1 MATNSEI
8 SKLIKKIS
16 KASGKT
22 ESEIQQMIEKRKEA
36 THGLLSDYGALYA
49 IAKEFSVPIEDD
61 KDLKCSKIS
70 EISPDKLC
78 NVVARIAAIYPK
90 KEFKRK
96 DGTSGKFSSILLMDD
111 SGQCRLVLWNEASEL
126 INKVKK
132 GDTLM
137 IRNVNCKTNLSGN
150 LELHATSLT
159 HFTINPKI
167 DFEIPKLIE
176 EIKKISDIKIDEQNI
191 NVICRVSSYREP
203 TEFSRE
209 DGSSGLRAS
218 FIAEDETG
226 SIRVV
231 LWGENA
237 KTEIKRGDIVKI
249 ENAYSKEGLNQEV
262 ELHVGN
268 LGRIFKTEDRLN
280 LPELPDEKER
290 ILKINEIAPNLVN
303 FTTFARVLNI
313 FQKRPYANGN
323 FASLIVADTTG
334 SIRAVLWDEKSNI
347 VDELK
352 KGDALKFENVYSR
365 ANLNN
370 EPEIHVGKFSDVS
383 VIADITLP
391 KIEEIEKIL
400 IKEKNIADLN
410 AGDRYVKIKG
420 RIVDIHTDKKLTYM
434 TCPNCNRKIQNL
446 GLGWYCDICQED
458 VEPQPNLIL
467 SFTIEDDTGS
477 IRAVSFREQAEKILG
492 VDIEDVMNII
502 GEAKDELAPIRKLKD
517 EILNTEI
524 SLIGRVRYS
533 TFSDRL
539 EFLVSSVE

>member
-16 KASGKT
+16 KASGKK
-22 ESEIQQMIEKRKEA
+22 ESEIQEMIEKRKEA

-49 IAKEFSVPIEDD
+49 IAKEFSIPIEED
-61 KDLKCSKIS
+61 KEVKCSKIS
-70 EISPDKLC
+70 EISPDRLC
-78 NVVARIAAIYPK
+78 NVVARVVTIYPK

-96 DGTSGKFSSILLMDD
+96 DGTSGKFSSILLMDET
-111 SGQCRLVLWNEASEL
+111 GQCRLVLWNDASEL
-126 INKVKK
+126 IKKVNK
-132 GDTLM
+132 GDILM
-137 IRNVNCKTNLSGN
+137 VRNANCKTNLSGN
-150 LELHATSLT
+150 FELHATSLT

-167 DFEIPKLIE
+167 DIKIPELRE
-176 EIKKISDIKIDEQNI
+176 ETKKIDEIKVNERNI

-203 TEFSRE
+203 IEFSRE
-209 DGSSGLRAS
+209 DGSSGMRAS

-237 KTEIKRGDIVKI
+237 KTALKRGDIVKI

-268 LGRIFKTEDRLN
+268 IGRIFKTDEKLD
-280 LPELPDEKER
+280 LPELPFEQEK
-290 ILKINEIAPNLVN
+290 ILKINEIATNLEN
-303 FTTFARVLNI
+303 FTTLARVLSI
-313 FQKRPYANGN
+313 FKKRSYSSGS
-323 FASLIVADTTG
+323 FASLIIADITG
-334 SIRAVLWDEKSNI
+334 SIRAVLWDEKANM

-370 EPEIHVGKFSDVS
+370 EPELHVGKFSDVS
-383 VIADITLP
+383 ILTDSDLP
-391 KIEEIEKIL
+391 KIEEIEKSL
-400 IKEKNIADLN
+400 IKEKKIADLN
-410 AGDRYVKIKG
+410 ANDRYVKIKG
-420 RIVDIHTDKKLTYM
+420 KIVDIDTDKKLTYM

-467 SFTIEDDTGS
+467 SFTIEDETSS
-477 IRAVSFREQAEKILG
+477 IRAVSFREEAEKILG
-492 VDIEDVMNII
+492 IDIEEVMNMI
-502 GEAKDELAPIRKLKD
+502 GETQDELAPIKKLKE

-539 EFLVSSVE
+539 EFLVSRVE